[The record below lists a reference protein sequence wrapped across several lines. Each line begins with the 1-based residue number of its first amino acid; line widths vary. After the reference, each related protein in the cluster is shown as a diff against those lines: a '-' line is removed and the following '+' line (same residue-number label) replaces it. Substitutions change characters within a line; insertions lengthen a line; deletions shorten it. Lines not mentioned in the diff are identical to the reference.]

1 MSADQ
6 PTGVRYAREVG
17 SQDVGARIML
27 RRRHPEGGL
36 GDVLGVLE
44 AWSGGRLQVRRRDG
58 ELVEVAEADVVAS
71 KKVPPA
77 PARRGARRR

>member
-1 MSADQ
+1 VSADQ
-6 PTGVRYAREVG
+6 PTGVRYTREVRV
-17 SQDVGARIML
+17 QDVGARVML

-44 AWSGGRLQVRRRDG
+44 SWSGGRLQVRRRDG
-58 ELVEVAEADVVAS
+58 ELVEVAEDDVVAS

-77 PARRGARRR
+77 PVRRR